1 MIAASD
7 FKARCLRLLDEVN
20 DQGIEMVITKRGK
33 PVAKLVPVGSTRR
46 SVRGAWKGL
55 ATIEGDIVQVDWTD
69 EFEAAR

>member
-1 MIAASD
+1 MVAASD

-46 SVRGAWKGL
+46 SVRGAWKEL
-55 ATIEGDIVQVDWTD
+55 ASIEGDIVHVDWTD
-69 EFEAAR
+69 AFEAAR